1 MISQSQNRQIFTLDR
16 YTVERYSSG
25 RKQEWDDFVRT
36 AKNATFLFSRDYM
49 DYHSDRFTDF
59 SLLIY
64 CDQTLIAVLP
74 ANLHPDGT
82 LMSHEGLTYGGLVVA
97 RTAKL
102 TEVLASFYAL
112 LRGLVELQIP
122 RLKYK
127 RIPGFY
133 NTLPDSEVDY
143 ALFLLEARLYRRD
156 CASAVAQADRLPL
169 RKGHHSALVRAR
181 KMGVRI
187 VQEDS
192 FQNFWENVLSP
203 RLGDRYGAK
212 PVHTLEEISRL
223 AVRFPDQIKQFSAYL
238 EDEIVAGMTVYET
251 PTVAHVQYSAAT
263 EKGRQIG
270 AQSYLANSLIEH
282 YRDKQYFDFGIS
294 NENGGRALNRGLQE
308 WKEGFGAR
316 CFSHDFYEV
325 NPADYSRL
333 ESVIEP
339 MAVFLALPEAAQA
352 VSAEANAVPA
362 ALPLHSVESKEEIFA
377 GVRSRI
383 RKLTCCLTGFT
394 FEDLATQA
402 GSVFMQAAWL

>member
-1 MISQSQNRQIFTLDR
+1 MISQSQNRPLLAVER
-16 YTVERYSSG
+16 YTVERYSPG

-36 AKNATFLFSRDYM
+36 AKNATFLFCRDYM
-49 DYHSDRFTDF
+49 DYHGDRFADF
-59 SLLIY
+59 SLLVY
-64 CDQTLIAVLP
+64 CDRTLVAVLP
-74 ANLHPDGT
+74 ANLHSDGT
-82 LMSHEGLTYGGLVVA
+82 LVSHEGLTYGGLVVA

-102 TEVLASFYAL
+102 TEVLACFYAL

-122 RLKYK
+122 RFKYK

-143 ALFLLEARLYRRD
+143 ALFLLDARLYRRD

-181 KMGVRI
+181 KLGVCI
-187 VQEDS
+187 VQEAS
-192 FQNFWENVLSP
+192 FQNFWECVLSP

-223 AVRFPDQIKQFSAYL
+223 AKRFPDQIKQFSAYL
-238 EDEIVAGMTVYET
+238 GDEIVAGMTVYET
-251 PTVAHVQYSAAT
+251 PTVAHVQYSAAS

-282 YRDKQYFDFGIS
+282 YRDKQFFDFGIS

-316 CFSHDFYEV
+316 SFSHDFYEITTA
-325 NPADYSRL
+325 NYHQL
-333 ESVIEP
+333 ESIIEP
-339 MAVFLALPEAAQA
+339 MAVFLALPEAAPA
-352 VSAEANAVPA
+352 VTPELNSVASSPYPA
-362 ALPLHSVESKEEIFA
+362 ESKEEIFA

-383 RKLTCCLTGFT
+383 RKLACCLTGVT
-394 FEDLATQA
+394 FEDLAAQA
-402 GSVFMQAAWL
+402 GSVFMQAACL